1 MATEVRT
8 VYKEIGQ
15 RIRQRRKELKI
26 TQKDLAAAMGLTAG
40 YIGHLE
46 RGTRTMS
53 IEVLLMLCTELKV
66 APSWLLGW
74 RIED

>member
-1 MATEVRT
+1 MYA
-8 VYKEIGQ
+8 EIGQ

-26 TQKDLAAAMGLTAG
+26 TQRELAAALGLTPG

-46 RGTRTMS
+46 RGTRSMS
-53 IEVLLMLCTELKV
+53 VEVLLMLCKELKV